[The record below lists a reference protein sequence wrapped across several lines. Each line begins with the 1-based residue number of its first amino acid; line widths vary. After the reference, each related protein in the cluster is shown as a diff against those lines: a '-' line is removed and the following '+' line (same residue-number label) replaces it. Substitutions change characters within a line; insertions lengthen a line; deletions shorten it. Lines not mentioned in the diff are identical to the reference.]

1 MEEFAKNVETPASQ
15 AEQVVESRKYKVEK
29 DETRAKKPL
38 LGKNLQTCLYMFLS
52 SLFFAV
58 AYHYFIEPCKFAPG
72 GLPGIVAMI
81 QFKTGAISGTEGSTD
96 YSTFLMV
103 LVNIPLLIFAAR
115 VLNKSFAI
123 KTFITAFVMT
133 LMMFLLTNLD
143 AKYEFSILNGE
154 YALDKDGHI
163 VVDVGTR
170 LVAAIL
176 GGAMGGVSLAFA
188 FKVNASTGGADVV
201 GAMLQKK
208 YPHFGVGAMIFVVN
222 SVIMA
227 ISIFVYQDNLMPVF
241 LSLIYMFATS
251 VVCDAIMQGSKS
263 ALKFEVIT
271 EHADE
276 ISKDIIEEIGHGVTT
291 TPAKG
296 MFEGREKKLLI
307 CVIKPRQIS
316 KFQAIVARYPDTF
329 AYVGSVN
336 EIIGKFNRGSK

>member
-1 MEEFAKNVETPASQ
+1 MVEERDVSVLAESQDEKPTETK
-15 AEQVVESRKYKVEK
+15 KYKVEK
-29 DETRAKKPL
+29 DEIKAKKPL
-38 LGKNLQTCLYMFLS
+38 LSKNIQTGIYMFLS
-52 SLFFAV
+52 AFFFAA
-58 AYHYFIEPCKFAPG
+58 AYHYFIAPCKFAPG

-81 QFKTGAISGTEGSTD
+81 QFKMGVISSNKGPVD
-96 YSTFLMV
+96 YSTFLMI
-103 LVNIPLLIFAAR
+103 LVNVPLLIVASK
-115 VLNKSFAI
+115 VLNKAFAI

-133 LMMFLLTNLD
+133 TVMFLLTNFID
-143 AKYEFSILNGE
+143 PTYKFTIEKVPEI
-154 YALDKDGHI
+154 K
-163 VVDVGTR
+163 DVGTR

-208 YPHFGVGAMIFVVN
+208 YPHFGVGTMIFVVN

-227 ISIFVYQDNLMPVF
+227 ISIFVYNDNLMPVF

-276 ISKDIIEEIGHGVTT
+276 IAKDIIEEVGHGVTT
-291 TPAKG
+291 IPAKG

-316 KFQAIVARYPDTF
+316 KFQAVIEKYPDTF

-336 EIIGKFNRGSK
+336 EIIGKFNRGNK

>member
-1 MEEFAKNVETPASQ
+1 MGVI
-15 AEQVVESRKYKVEK
+15 
-29 DETRAKKPL
+29 
-38 LGKNLQTCLYMFLS
+38 S
-52 SLFFAV
+52 SN
-58 AYHYFIEPCKFAPG
+58 
-72 GLPGIVAMI
+72 
-81 QFKTGAISGTEGSTD
+81 EGSID

-103 LVNIPLLIFAAR
+103 LVNVPLLIIAAR
-115 VLNKSFAI
+115 VLNKPFAI
-123 KTFITAFVMT
+123 KTFITALVMT
-133 LMMFLLTNLD
+133 AVMFMLTNFID
-143 AKYEFSILNGE
+143 PTYEKFTIAKTPE
-154 YALDKDGHI
+154 
-163 VVDVGTR
+163 VTDVGTR
-170 LVAAIL
+170 LVSAIL
-176 GGAMGGVSLAFA
+176 GGAMGGVSLACA

>member
-1 MEEFAKNVETPASQ
+1 MEEFAKNVEAPASQ
-15 AEQVVESRKYKVEK
+15 AEQVVEGRKYKVEK
-29 DETRAKKPL
+29 DEIRARKPI
-38 LGKNLQTCLYMFLS
+38 LGKNVQTVIYMLLS
-52 SLFFAV
+52 ALFFAI
-58 AYHYFIEPCKFAPG
+58 AYHYFIAPCKFAPG

-81 QFKTGAISGTEGSTD
+81 QYKMGVISSNEGSID

-103 LVNIPLLIFAAR
+103 LVNVPLLIIAAR
-115 VLNKSFAI
+115 VLNKPFAI
-123 KTFITAFVMT
+123 KTFITALVMT
-133 LMMFLLTNLD
+133 AVMFMLTNFID
-143 AKYEFSILNGE
+143 PTYEKFTIAKTPE
-154 YALDKDGHI
+154 
-163 VVDVGTR
+163 VTDVGTR
-170 LVAAIL
+170 LVSAIL
-176 GGAMGGVSLAFA
+176 GGAMGGVSLACA